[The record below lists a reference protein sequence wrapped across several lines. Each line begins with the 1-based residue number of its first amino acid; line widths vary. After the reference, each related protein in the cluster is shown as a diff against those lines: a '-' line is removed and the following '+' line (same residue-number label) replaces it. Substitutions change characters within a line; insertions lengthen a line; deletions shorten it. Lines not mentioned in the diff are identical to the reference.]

1 MKSKKTVEKRYEI
14 SHASGMCAPWTGE
27 SSSYGAK
34 EKVNWRI
41 IEETDKV
48 GRKREESRRVIP
60 WGCMVEPP
68 GYGF

>member
-27 SSSYGAK
+27 SGSYGAK

-41 IEETDKV
+41 IEETAKV
-48 GRKREESRRVIP
+48 GRKREESR
-60 WGCMVEPP
+60 
-68 GYGF
+68 